1 MFHSRLQ
8 AMYKTKGIKLALGLA
23 LTTMTSGLLL
33 LWESHDQGPG
43 VFQFLGAQPAV
54 AQFFIPPEISKVVY
68 QRLPDLPQ
76 ENQYISKESGK
87 VAANNTLVNRLIRYH
102 VYGKKRLPNFRFDW
116 KLTMADYL
124 GAYDYLEASQ
134 YPSGDTLT
142 ENPMEGDIAAIEQLT
157 RAERDALVSVLV
169 NIFNPNR
176 SETVAPESSTQP
188 SPATTSNPTSPAT
201 TSNPRR
207 GVSLPK
213 PGDAQLLKPN

>member
-1 MFHSRLQ
+1 MFHSRLK
-8 AMYKTKGIKLALGLA
+8 AIYNTNGIKLALGLA

-33 LWESHDQGPG
+33 LWESHDQAPS
-43 VFQFLGAQPAV
+43 VFQLLGAQPAV

-68 QRLPDLPQ
+68 KRLPDLPQ

-169 NIFNPNR
+169 SIFNPNR

>member
-1 MFHSRLQ
+1 MFHSRLK
-8 AMYKTKGIKLALGLA
+8 AIYNTNGIKLALGLA

-33 LWESHDQGPG
+33 LWKSHDQAPS
-43 VFQFLGAQPAV
+43 VFQLLGAQPAV

-68 QRLPDLPQ
+68 KRLPDLPQ

>member
-1 MFHSRLQ
+1 
-8 AMYKTKGIKLALGLA
+8 MYKTKGIKLALGLA

-76 ENQYISKESGK
+76 ENQYISKESGE

-169 NIFNPNR
+169 
-176 SETVAPESSTQP
+176 
-188 SPATTSNPTSPAT
+188 
-201 TSNPRR
+201 
-207 GVSLPK
+207 
-213 PGDAQLLKPN
+213 

>member
-1 MFHSRLQ
+1 
-8 AMYKTKGIKLALGLA
+8 
-23 LTTMTSGLLL
+23 
-33 LWESHDQGPG
+33 
-43 VFQFLGAQPAV
+43 
-54 AQFFIPPEISKVVY
+54 
-68 QRLPDLPQ
+68 
-76 ENQYISKESGK
+76 
-87 VAANNTLVNRLIRYH
+87 
-102 VYGKKRLPNFRFDW
+102 
-116 KLTMADYL
+116 
-124 GAYDYLEASQ
+124 DYLEASQ

-176 SETVAPESSTQP
+176 SETVAPESNTKPSPATA

-207 GVSLPK
+207 GVSLPQ

>member
-1 MFHSRLQ
+1 
-8 AMYKTKGIKLALGLA
+8 MYKTKGIKLALGLA

-33 LWESHDQGPG
+33 LWESHEQAPG
-43 VFQFLGAQPAV
+43 VFQLLGAQPAV

-68 QRLPDLPQ
+68 HRLPDLPQ
-76 ENQYISKESGK
+76 ENQYISKESGE

-102 VYGKKRLPNFRFDW
+102 VYGKKRLPNYRFDW

-169 NIFNPNR
+169 SLFNPNR
-176 SETVAPESSTQP
+176 TETVAPESNTQP
-188 SPATTSNPTSPAT
+188 SPGTTSNPTSPAT

-207 GVSLPK
+207 GVSLPQ